1 MNGYS
6 PAEVREAELRAE
18 HEDDMWLAAKGLYR
32 NRVTGKVEELP
43 ITAVVKE
50 DLITEAVQRRLDRDS
65 SMT

>member
-1 MNGYS
+1 MNGHS

-18 HEDDMWLAAKGLYR
+18 HEDDMWLAVKGLYR

-50 DLITEAVQRRLDRDS
+50 DLITEAVTRRLDRDKIGA
-65 SMT
+65 